1 LGLVYLISEGGMI
14 LSSHTDSPLRGR
26 IFERDCRIA
35 KLERWRRI
43 LAWLVIMQAA
53 AIAGGWATW
62 MRGCM

>member
-1 LGLVYLISEGGMI
+1 VRTPPIISEGGGM
-14 LSSHTDSPLRGR
+14 SGAHTDSPLRGR

-53 AIAGGWATW
+53 AIAGMVHAHMGGW
-62 MRGCM
+62 